1 MKIYFSAMYGDISIE
16 IDSKNKENILLK
28 TTDLSEGE
36 KGLLK
41 EILKEYDIF
50 PEEGLDNQVFEL
62 ENRKI
67 EDVYKFMKKVLKKD
81 RITLTAIKYK
91 DGKIECVEE
100 LKEVDTE
107 AAETA
112 AVVEKPR
119 RGCPMPVV
127 LRSEIRASNVLR
139 EFLSGK
145 QLSDFNK
152 YLQFVSIGNW
162 SRKPY
167 LVTSRWSEKV
177 TKYGQ
182 LYDIVDKRVICANCI
197 EIPPSEEMLSLKLM
211 IEFKEVEFLSR

>member
-1 MKIYFSAMYGDISIE
+1 MKLYFTAMYGDISIE
-16 IDSKNKENILLK
+16 IDSENKENILLK

-36 KGLLK
+36 KDLLK

-50 PEEGLDNQVFEL
+50 PEKGLDNQSFKL
-62 ENRKI
+62 EKRKI
-67 EDVYKFMKKVLKKD
+67 EDVHKFMKKVLKKD
-81 RITLTAIKYK
+81 RPTLTAIKYK

-100 LKEVDTE
+100 LKIVDAEV
-107 AAETA
+107 ETGV
-112 AVVEKPR
+112 VVEKPR

-162 SRKPY
+162 SEKPY

-182 LYDIVDKRVICANCI
+182 LYDIVDKRVVCANCF